1 MQVWSP
7 FAENGCMFHTIGA
20 FAVHMVS
27 AVFFIGLAGST
38 VVVLFSFFDDFTQLF
53 AKEKFES
60 IQPPPPAK

>member
-1 MQVWSP
+1 
-7 FAENGCMFHTIGA
+7 MFHTIGA

>member
-1 MQVWSP
+1 MPVWPP
-7 FAENGCMFHTIGA
+7 FVETEAMFHTIGA

-27 AVFFIGLAGST
+27 ALFFIGLAGST